1 MAALDLLGRCAGGMA
16 SLFRGS
22 DSAIELEDV
31 VLARAFASDTA
42 EIGLIWTSAGDAV
55 SGLTRWRWFN
65 REGKQTSCRY
75 WSA

>member
-1 MAALDLLGRCAGGMA
+1 MAALDLLGRCAGDMA

-31 VLARAFASDTA
+31 VLARAFAGDTA
-42 EIGLIWTSAGDAV
+42 EIGLIWTSADDAV
-55 SGLTRWRWFN
+55 GGLTRWRWST